1 MLGTYLTHQTYF
13 RFEGTIVHIQRAA
26 LCSVTGILCGLI
38 VAGCGG
44 GGGYG
49 GGGSS
54 LNPPATVRVV
64 GKPTSISLGQSAV
77 VTWTSN
83 TGTSCTASGG
93 WSGTLA
99 ASGTQTVTPTA
110 TGMGT
115 FSLACS
121 GGAYSSGGSASAVLN
136 VTASAFSLT
145 NLVADT
151 AGGTAGNLDTNLV
164 NPWGLSIPAG
174 SFFAWVAN
182 NHTETSTLYDGNG
195 KPQPHAGPL
204 VVNFAASGTGTPFDP
219 TGIVFNGSTSD
230 FTISSAGKSGAASFI
245 FDGEG
250 GMIAVWSLCVDS
262 THALR

>member
-13 RFEGTIVHIQRAA
+13 LFEETIVQIQRAA

-44 GGGYG
+44 GGGGGYG

-54 LNPPATVRVV
+54 MNPPATVSVV
-64 GKPTSISLGQSAV
+64 VKPTTISLGQSAV
-77 VTWTSN
+77 LTWTSN

-110 TGMGT
+110 TGMDT

-121 GGAYSSGGSASAVLN
+121 GGAYSSGGSASAVLT

-151 AGGTAGNLDTNLV
+151 AG
-164 NPWGLSIPAG
+164 
-174 SFFAWVAN
+174 
-182 NHTETSTLYDGNG
+182 
-195 KPQPHAGPL
+195 
-204 VVNFAASGTGTPFDP
+204 
-219 TGIVFNGSTSD
+219 
-230 FTISSAGKSGAASFI
+230 
-245 FDGEG
+245 
-250 GMIAVWSLCVDS
+250 
-262 THALR
+262 

>member
-13 RFEGTIVHIQRAA
+13 LFEETIVQIQRAA

-49 GGGSS
+49 GGSM
-54 LNPPATVRVV
+54 NPPPATVSVV
-64 GKPTSISLGQSAV
+64 VKPTTISLGQSAV

-110 TGMGT
+110 TGMDT

-121 GGAYSSGGSASAVLN
+121 GGAYSSGGSASVVLT
-136 VTASAFSLT
+136 VTAAAFSLT

-164 NPWGLSIPAG
+164 NP
-174 SFFAWVAN
+174 
-182 NHTETSTLYDGNG
+182 
-195 KPQPHAGPL
+195 
-204 VVNFAASGTGTPFDP
+204 
-219 TGIVFNGSTSD
+219 
-230 FTISSAGKSGAASFI
+230 
-245 FDGEG
+245 
-250 GMIAVWSLCVDS
+250 
-262 THALR
+262 